1 MRVLAAAAVRSSLVA
16 VLAAGCGSP
25 QDLPASGQE
34 AESREPLAGTQR
46 QREIDILVEEALAPP
61 SIAVEPGFASTL
73 LVPPGD
79 MYDPLGLRPRDGAV
93 WIVDDGRQVGQRGG
107 RIWSVDY
114 AGGVSTLVDT
124 PRLLPS
130 VGFDIA
136 PTTFGDFAGEVFV
149 LTQPRAGPPGMLEN
163 HVILHLD
170 PDAGEEATPFC
181 TLPPNG
187 TLGNGNA
194 GAGLAA
200 RFAPPGSPFGDRLF
214 AVTLAN
220 STVYQATSD
229 GTCAPFVTFAG
240 PWFTPNNLAFSVD
253 GTRMLVTVR
262 SSLGVG
268 AGGAPVDGA
277 IVAVAPDGTIDSEPV
292 VVVPGEGVLT
302 LAIAPSTFGAYA
314 GQLFLTANSGGSR
327 LASGKV
333 YRLAADGQAHLVA
346 SGFGSPYGMAFA
358 DDSLWVTDIGRD
370 YIGGGYHLPDGFVVT
385 IRPSS

>member
-1 MRVLAAAAVRSSLVA
+1 M
-16 VLAAGCGSP
+16 
-25 QDLPASGQE
+25 
-34 AESREPLAGTQR
+34 AGTQR

-61 SIAVEPGFASTL
+61 AITVEAGFTSRL

-79 MYDPLGLRPRDGAV
+79 MYDPLGLRPLNGAV
-93 WIVDDGRQVGQRGG
+93 WIVDDGRQVGSRGG

-136 PTTFGDFAGEVFV
+136 PPTFGDFAGEVFV

-170 PDAGEEATPFC
+170 PGDDEVATPFC

-194 GAGLAA
+194 GTGLAA
-200 RFAPPGSPFGDRLF
+200 SFGPPGSPFGDRLF
-214 AVTLAN
+214 AVALAN
-220 STVYQATSD
+220 STVYQASPD
-229 GTCAPFVTFAG
+229 GTCAPFVTLGG

-253 GTRMLVTVR
+253 GTRMLLTVR
-262 SSLGVG
+262 SSPGVG

-277 IVAVAPDGTIDSEPV
+277 IVGVAPDGTIDSEPV
-292 VVVPGEGVLT
+292 VVLPGEGVLS
-302 LAIAPSTFGAYA
+302 LAVAPSTFGSYA
-314 GQLFLTANSGGSR
+314 GQLFFTASSGGSR

-346 SGFGSPYGMAFA
+346 SGFGSPFGMAFA

-370 YIGGGYHLPDGFVVT
+370 YIGGGYHLPDGIVVT